1 MGNPFETPPMPKP
14 GGNKEN
20 KKMLFSDPELKVNVE
35 AENADEA
42 QKVFEKIRM
51 KRDEDVNNA
60 IDSAPKFDNSDWS
73 GSEGEHSYF
82 IDAARK
88 DLKEGDPNRALNYC
102 LSQSINDRE
111 NNYTTAITKLKKW
124 QLMFGKAESLASM
137 DLAMSF
143 LKQLGESGEETQG
156 QEILKMI
163 QEKDY
168 DNALG
173 RVGEALVDT
182 DRRIIAFE
190 KGDPR
195 YKDLS
200 QDALKEDKFI
210 KNIFERVRDTLLD
223 QMKL

>member
-1 MGNPFETPPMPKP
+1 MGNPFENSPIPKP

-20 KKMLFSDPELKVNVE
+20 NKMLFSDPELKVNVE

-51 KRDEDVNNA
+51 QRDKDVNDA
-60 IDSAPKFDNSDWS
+60 INSVPKFDNADWNIF
-73 GSEGEHSYF
+73 EGEHSYF
-82 IDAARK
+82 VDAAKK

-102 LSQSINDRE
+102 LSQSINDKE
-111 NNYTTAITKLKKW
+111 NNYTNVITKLRKW

-143 LKQLGESGEETQG
+143 LKQIGGSGKETQD
-156 QEILKMI
+156 QEILEMI
-163 QEKDY
+163 QKNNY

-173 RVGEALVDT
+173 RVGEALVDI

-190 KGDPR
+190 KGDPK
-195 YKDLS
+195 YEDLS
-200 QDALKEDKFI
+200 QDALKEDKFR
-210 KNIFERVRDTLLD
+210 KNVFERVRDTLMAE
-223 QMKL
+223 MKL